1 MTRRFLLIVT
11 AVLGGGL
18 AAVLALQLPPRALPG
33 TAPQFTPTWPVAR
46 GAYHVHSLRSDGTGT
61 LDEIAEAAARAGLQF
76 VIITDHGDGTRVPE
90 APAYRAGVL
99 CIDGVE
105 LSTADGHYVAI
116 DLPQTPYPLRGRAR
130 DVIEDVHR
138 LGGFGFVAHPVSAK
152 ADLRWGDWDAPFD
165 GMEWLNADSEWRD
178 EFWGSLGAML
188 LTYPFRPV
196 ETLGALLDRPEE
208 TLTRWDAL
216 TAERRVVAIA
226 GADAHARLG
235 YRQATDPYEDV
246 VLARLPGYDVS
257 FRAFVNHLILRRPL
271 TGDAN
276 ADADTIIAALRA
288 GQLFTSIDSLAG
300 LTAFEAKATS
310 GQAAATLGAYLEV
323 TGPVAIEAA
332 IAAPSGT
339 TLALFRNGEL
349 LYETRDPALRVDVGR
364 ESGAYR
370 LEARLP
376 TSDLSA
382 PPWLVT
388 NPIYV
393 GLREAHARA
402 ARAAATPPVKE
413 RTAVATDAGTAEASE
428 GSQSTLAPVTLE
440 DGTPGL
446 EWQFVLADG
455 VRGSQYAAMQFP
467 VQGGLTGQERLLLRA
482 RSDQPRRIWV
492 QVRTSAAAG
501 AERWGTSFYVG
512 PELAPVDLRF
522 ADFRPFDS
530 SSAAPAPLGRVDS
543 LLLVV
548 DTVNAAP
555 GSRGRITITDLW
567 FAR

>member
-1 MTRRFLLIVT
+1 VTRRSLLIVT
-11 AVLGGGL
+11 AVLAGGL
-18 AAVLALQLPPRALPG
+18 VAVVASQLPPRALPG
-33 TAPQFTPTWPVAR
+33 VPVPFTPTWPTAR
-46 GAYHVHSLRSDGTGT
+46 GAYHVHSSRSDGTGT

-76 VIITDHGDGTRVPE
+76 VIITDHGDGTRAPQ

-105 LSTADGHYVAI
+105 LSTADGHYVAVG
-116 DLPQTPYPLRGRAR
+116 LPQTPYPLRGAARA
-130 DVIEDVHR
+130 VIEDVHR
-138 LGGFGFVAHPVSAK
+138 LGGFGFVAHPLSAK
-152 ADLRWGDWDAPFD
+152 GELQWRDWDVPFD
-165 GMEWLNADSEWRD
+165 GLEWLNADSEWRD

-196 ETLGALLDRPEE
+196 ETLGALLDRPQEA
-208 TLTRWDAL
+208 LTRWDRV

-246 VLARLPGYDVS
+246 VLARWPGYDVS
-257 FRAFVNHLILRRPL
+257 FRAFVNHLILRQPL
-271 TGDAN
+271 TGDASG
-276 ADADTIIAALRA
+276 DAETVLEALRD
-288 GQLFTSIDSLAG
+288 GQLFTSIDSLAA

-310 GQAAATLGAYLEV
+310 GDAAATPGAYLEV

-349 LYETRDPALRVDVGR
+349 LYETVQPALRVDVGR
-364 ESGAYR
+364 DPGAYR
-370 LEARLP
+370 IEARLP
-376 TSDLSA
+376 DSDSRA
-382 PPWLVT
+382 MPWVVT

-402 ARAAATPPVKE
+402 AQPAPLPVRE
-413 RTAVATDAGTAEASE
+413 RTAVATDAWTAEASE
-428 GSQSTLAPVTLE
+428 GSVSALAPVTLD

-446 EWQFVLADG
+446 EWQFGLAGG
-455 VRGSQYAAMQFP
+455 VRGSQYAATQFP
-467 VQGGLTGQERLLLRA
+467 IRGGLTGRDRLLLRA
-482 RSDQPRRIWV
+482 QSDQPRRISV
-492 QVRTSAAAG
+492 QLRTPAAAG

-512 PELAPVDLRF
+512 PELAPVELRF
-522 ADFRPFDS
+522 ADFRAVDPG
-530 SSAAPAPLGRVDS
+530 SAAVPPLSRVDS

-548 DTVNAAP
+548 DTVNTAP
-555 GSRGRITITDLW
+555 GSRGRLAITDLW